1 MTYWS
6 SSCRRKPSYR
16 RRSAALSVGTIG
28 KGTMRAIL
36 AMLAGGG
43 GAGLDAVGRPGE
55 NPDTPAHWTGHDPL
69 RLRHPAVGADRVPGW
84 RTATRLRTAAPASLV
99 AGAYRAGAPGIPAPR
114 RPSRHGLPG
123 EDGRSGSLLRAP
135 APLRWNQQQD
145 SRNAAAVGGAHLE
158 RGGGHRQRGHA
169 GEPTGVGSVG
179 TDGGAEA
186 PHRGRRGQAPPHD
199 VRGSP
204 DTACRCDPHPAT
216 GRSGGER
223 RRRLRLRRTDLAH
236 RGRDARADWGASS
249 PPAVAVSGEASA
261 RLGCDSWTGAASCC
275 SHDVGNVT
283 VIVVPAPAAVCMSK
297 VPPPTMARSR
307 IMVSP

>member
-6 SSCRRKPSYR
+6 SSCRRNPSYR
-16 RRSAALSVGTIG
+16 RRSAALSVGTMG
-28 KGTMRAIL
+28 KGTIRAII

-43 GAGLDAVGRPGE
+43 GAGLDAVGRPVE
-55 NPDTPAHWTGHDPL
+55 NPGTPAHWTGHDPL

-84 RTATRLRTAAPASLV
+84 RTATRLRTAAPEVLV
-99 AGAYRAGAPGIPAPR
+99 ASPYRAGAPGILAPR
-114 RPSRHGLPG
+114 GPSRHGLAG
-123 EDGRSGSLLRAP
+123 EDGRSRSLLRAP
-135 APLRWNQQQD
+135 AHLRWNQLQD
-145 SRNAAAVGGAHLE
+145 SRNATAVGGAHLE

-169 GEPTGVGSVG
+169 GEPTFAGSVG
-179 TDGGAEA
+179 TDGGAET
-186 PHRGRRGQAPPHD
+186 PHRGPQAPPHD

-204 DTACRCDPHPAT
+204 DAACGCDPHPAAH
-216 GRSGGER
+216 RAGGER
-223 RRRLRLRRTDLAH
+223 RRRVRLRRAGLAH

-249 PPAVAVSGEASA
+249 PAGVAVSGEASA
-261 RLGCDSWTGAASCC
+261 RLGCDSWAGAASCC